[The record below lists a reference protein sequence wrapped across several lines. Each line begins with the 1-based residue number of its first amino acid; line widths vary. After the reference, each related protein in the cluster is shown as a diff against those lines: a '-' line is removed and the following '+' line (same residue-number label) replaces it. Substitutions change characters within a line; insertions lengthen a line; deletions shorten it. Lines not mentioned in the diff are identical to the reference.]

1 MYGFYRSD
9 IRIECQKKKKD
20 NLIKILLTF
29 FRALYCRG
37 GEGSGGRRGR
47 GLMGGCAPCVYYHA
61 LFCLLADSI
70 FGMPGF
76 LPTKISVQM
85 VGHGMD

>member
-1 MYGFYRSD
+1 MEHACTFHTYGF
-9 IRIECQKKKKD
+9 
-20 NLIKILLTF
+20 
-29 FRALYCRG
+29 LYT
-37 GEGSGGRRGR
+37 SIVLGRRGGLSGEEGE
-47 GLMGGCAPCVYYHA
+47 GLMGGCTPCVYHA
-61 LFCLLADSI
+61 LFCLLADRI

>member
-1 MYGFYRSD
+1 MHKYYGT
-9 IRIECQKKKKD
+9 CMH
-20 NLIKILLTF
+20 ILYIWF
-29 FRALYCRG
+29 LYT
-37 GEGSGGRRGR
+37 SIVLGRRG
-47 GLMGGCAPCVYYHA
+47 GVSWEGVLHVYYHA
-61 LFCLLADSI
+61 LFCLLDDRI